1 MPSFPA
7 GIDTVHARRCSLRNS
22 TMTTNTEATITELR
36 TTLLLVS
43 LSNSVVNKYL
53 YLNLFGRFSVAVE
66 EIGLQCMPT
75 NTLPN
80 RPTLTKHKI
89 SVKPRSSLKINHNSV
104 YIEIVYRSSTSI
116 KRDNP
121 DEFEHIELQQ
131 VDESDN

>member
-1 MPSFPA
+1 
-7 GIDTVHARRCSLRNS
+7 
-22 TMTTNTEATITELR
+22 MTTNTEATITELR

-89 SVKPRSSLKINHNSV
+89 SVKPRSSSEINHNSV
-104 YIEIVYRSSTSI
+104 YRNRRSSTSI
-116 KRDNP
+116 KKDNP
-121 DEFEHIELQQ
+121 DEFELIELQQ